1 MTKEEIRAL
10 NEEVL
15 LATYARK
22 KIKVAGNAIS
32 DLVGKIDL
40 AEELLRSD
48 KLDGETYKDYVIG
61 VRKECKTLVAEIFG
75 FMHLSEVEGHFDSV
89 FEINQDK

>member
-1 MTKEEIRAL
+1 MTKEEIREL

-15 LATYARK
+15 LATYARN
-22 KIKVAGNAIS
+22 KIKVAGNTIS

-48 KLDGETYKDYVIG
+48 KLDEETYKDYVIG

-89 FEINQDK
+89 FEISLDK